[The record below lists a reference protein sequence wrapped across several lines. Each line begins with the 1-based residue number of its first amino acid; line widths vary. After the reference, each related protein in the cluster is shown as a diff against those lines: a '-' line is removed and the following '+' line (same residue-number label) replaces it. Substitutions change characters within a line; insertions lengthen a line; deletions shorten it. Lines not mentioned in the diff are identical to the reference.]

1 MMTSRRWRIQNK
13 NLTRSLV
20 NISERNFEVNKNY
33 RKSHAR
39 VSCGA
44 HFYMSGCAS
53 FLYICH
59 VALISIHWSGYAHF
73 HLSCRSHFH
82 TAVRL
87 RSFYIAV
94 SLSYLYS
101 SQAILISIHLS
112 CRSHS
117 HTADVLLSFPLNV
130 WLLLSLSRVAGR
142 IPRAVQG
149 QLSLKSSSSQ
159 AKPSQPTNQFFLLAN
174 FNTSGVLGLLQTPPP
189 SISNFRIFM

>member
-1 MMTSRRWRIQNK
+1 MKLYKNYKPLTCCCSLMMTSRRWRIQNK
-13 NLTRSLV
+13 KNSLV
-20 NISERNFEVNKNY
+20 LWVYISERSFEVNK
-33 RKSHAR
+33 KSSNKSRAR
-39 VSCGA
+39 VLWRSFLYVGLR
-44 HFYMSGCAS
+44 S

-82 TAVRL
+82 TAVGL

-149 QLSLKSSSSQ
+149 RDVGRSS
-159 AKPSQPTNQFFLLAN
+159 PT
-174 FNTSGVLGLLQTPPP
+174 
-189 SISNFRIFM
+189 